1 MRVGLDWNQIFR
13 KDTEATISSTVYVC
27 KQKQMKYKVC
37 IKVSDDE
44 DTVMNNNNVM
54 VDHHLLYLAHLTYSV
69 LQKMN
74 LSIIKRDIN
83 SDVLITELFFYKIM
97 PLIYIYVKKYKI

>member
-1 MRVGLDWNQIFR
+1 M
-13 KDTEATISSTVYVC
+13 ATISSTVYVC

-54 VDHHLLYLAHLTYSV
+54 VT
-69 LQKMN
+69 
-74 LSIIKRDIN
+74 IIMSCSSYIFCA
-83 SDVLITELFFYKIM
+83 TEK
-97 PLIYIYVKKYKI
+97 

>member
-13 KDTEATISSTVYVC
+13 KDTVATISSTVYVC

-54 VDHHLLYLAHLTYSV
+54 VT
-69 LQKMN
+69 
-74 LSIIKRDIN
+74 IIMSCSSYIFCATENELIN
-83 SDVLITELFFYKIM
+83 N
-97 PLIYIYVKKYKI
+97 

>member
-1 MRVGLDWNQIFR
+1 M
-13 KDTEATISSTVYVC
+13 ATISSTVYVC
-27 KQKQMKYKVC
+27 KQKKMKYKVC

-54 VDHHLLYLAHLTYSV
+54 VCQAHLTYSV

-74 LSIIKRDIN
+74 LFIIKRDIN

-97 PLIYIYVKKYKI
+97 PLIYIYVKRYKI